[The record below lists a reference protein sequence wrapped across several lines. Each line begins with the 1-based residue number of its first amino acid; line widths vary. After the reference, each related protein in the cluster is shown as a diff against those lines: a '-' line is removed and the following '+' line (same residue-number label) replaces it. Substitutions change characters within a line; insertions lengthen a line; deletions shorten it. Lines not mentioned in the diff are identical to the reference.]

1 MPYQI
6 TSPLPP
12 IFNSQLRYHTKP
24 IKFLSKSLPSLDAI
38 CWASPS
44 DSEDDLDELLSEQY
58 DQYVKD
64 FYRIEQERVRA
75 EHLEVNNNNTEL

>member
-12 IFNSQLRYHTKP
+12 IFSSQLV
-24 IKFLSKSLPSLDAI
+24 KFLSKSLHTLYVI
-38 CWASPS
+38 CWANPS
-44 DSEDDLDELLSEQY
+44 DSENDLEELLSKQY
-58 DQYVKD
+58 DQNVKN